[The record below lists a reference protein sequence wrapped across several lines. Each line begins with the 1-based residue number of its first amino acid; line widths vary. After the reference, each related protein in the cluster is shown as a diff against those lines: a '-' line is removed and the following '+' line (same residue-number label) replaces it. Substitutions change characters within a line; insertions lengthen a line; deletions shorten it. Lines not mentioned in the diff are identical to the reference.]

1 MLNLLTKKE
10 MLSVKQNV
18 ELNQRMEQVE
28 IELNRSKKRER
39 EAMKSSL
46 DMESSLMETREELQ
60 NAKSKLV

>member
-1 MLNLLTKKE
+1 MLA
-10 MLSVKQNV
+10 VKQNV
-18 ELNQRMEQVE
+18 ELNQRMEKVE

>member
-10 MLSVKQNV
+10 MLAVKQNV
-18 ELNQRMEQVE
+18 ELNQRMEKVE